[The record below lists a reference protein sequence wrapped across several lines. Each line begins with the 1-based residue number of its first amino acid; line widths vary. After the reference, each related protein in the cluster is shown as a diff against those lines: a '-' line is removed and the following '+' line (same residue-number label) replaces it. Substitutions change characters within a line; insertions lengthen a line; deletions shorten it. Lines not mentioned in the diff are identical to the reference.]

1 MFGNYLNNHFI
12 YMVVN
17 NCSDITNN
25 TDFENFIYQ
34 AHYGFATLYILS
46 CFYTV
51 LAL

>member
-25 TDFENFIYQ
+25 TDFRSFIYQ
-34 AHYGFATLYILS
+34 ARYGFAILYILS
-46 CFYTV
+46 CSCTV
-51 LAL
+51 LVL